1 LVLIYYCLARKLG
14 FENRLITLGIW
25 FLHTVK
31 RGLLIMDSN
40 IYDLTVIYLYATI

>member
-1 LVLIYYCLARKLG
+1 MYGKNKWRIKRIKIGIGISLFG
-14 FENRLITLGIW
+14 QIT
-25 FLHTVK
+25 K

>member
-1 LVLIYYCLARKLG
+1 MADARKEYI
-14 FENRLITLGIW
+14 ENEKNENWYWYI
-25 FLHTVK
+25 TVK

>member
-1 LVLIYYCLARKLG
+1 MKI
-14 FENRLITLGIW
+14 GIGILL
-25 FLHTVK
+25 FGQKTAK

>member
-1 LVLIYYCLARKLG
+1 MYGKNKSRIKRIK
-14 FENRLITLGIW
+14 IGIGILL
-25 FLHTVK
+25 FGQTTK